1 MLQKC
6 SFVAHVSLPLDSDGT
21 FQDIQTKVGGQCVIP
36 KGLFPWI
43 SQNIFWALLGSCS
56 ELFDF
61 RHGRSRWT
69 SRESTLLARMLWLLV
84 MLSMCLVGTQTSAED
99 MQLSWASILSK
110 TAENNWSQDKLRCQR
125 LHWQPDVEG
134 AECAHRT
141 LSPQWCFRGC
151 AYLTKCRTVY
161 IESQS
166 VCFVYTLFSTFLCLL
181 SQLCPLMRLACSNPH
196 VENETN
202 KKTKVKWVKWQVQ
215 QDAVNL
221 SQLPGRQGQDSAI
234 DPWGEEGE
242 EEDTENGSVADRSEE
257 PGRLQPLPPLSAY
270 WSVDFVYLYFGY
282 LQLICDIL
290 CNCSFCTTDLSDV
303 LCDLCVM
310 I

>member
-202 KKTKVKWVKWQVQ
+202 KKQ
-215 QDAVNL
+215 
-221 SQLPGRQGQDSAI
+221 
-234 DPWGEEGE
+234 
-242 EEDTENGSVADRSEE
+242 RSNE
-257 PGRLQPLPPLSAY
+257 SN
-270 WSVDFVYLYFGY
+270 DK
-282 LQLICDIL
+282 
-290 CNCSFCTTDLSDV
+290 CNK
-303 LCDLCVM
+303 M
-310 I
+310 Q